1 RSVALLESC
10 RAVVPVVIG
19 HVRPVI
25 LRPVG
30 LLAGLPLAQIES
42 ILLHELAHIRRY
54 DYLINLLQTSVE
66 DLLFYHPGV
75 WWISGV
81 IRVERE
87 NCCDDLVV
95 ATHGDAHEYAVA
107 LAALEQNRW
116 APREAAL
123 AATGGSLMNRI
134 RRLLRQP
141 EGPRPAWTPLFSA
154 GILTTIAAVVLTAWS
169 VKTPSNSPAPASA
182 PALAAA
188 KPQPRLLAQAK
199 TGPRRPVAASAFT
212 RWLEED

>member
-1 RSVALLESC
+1 CSLSHCRAWAGGSAAGARGRTGVWGAPHPWRGPLGGLGSRLRLSRPVALLESC
-10 RAVVPVVIG
+10 LADVPVVIG
-19 HVRPVI
+19 YVRPVI
-25 LRPVG
+25 LMPVG

-87 NCCDDLVV
+87 NGCDDLVV

-154 GILTTIAAVVLTAWS
+154 GILTTIAAVVL
-169 VKTPSNSPAPASA
+169 
-182 PALAAA
+182 
-188 KPQPRLLAQAK
+188 
-199 TGPRRPVAASAFT
+199 
-212 RWLEED
+212 